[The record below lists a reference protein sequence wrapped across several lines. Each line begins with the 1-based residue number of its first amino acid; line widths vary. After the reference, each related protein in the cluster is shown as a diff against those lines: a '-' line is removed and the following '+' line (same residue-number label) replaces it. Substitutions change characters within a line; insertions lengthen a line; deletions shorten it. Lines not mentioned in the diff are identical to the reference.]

1 MRHALLVKVNIIMMK
16 SISNDNVSL
25 GLFALSI
32 SAIIIYKNIIIIL
45 NNNKVDKQQHIN
57 KKVSCI
63 SAPGKV
69 LIAGGYV
76 VLEHPNLAITISTSS
91 RFYTIIKSKQF
102 TSNLLSLIK
111 SSIASS
117 SSSSS
122 LHVTIVVDSPQFYTR
137 YIYIYNP
144 YDDKLINILTTS
156 TDINNKL
163 NNNNNN
169 NNNNQAKSNPFIE
182 KSILLTL
189 SFIKKHYSEDGKDFL
204 TFLQQTFMNSNTQ
217 YLYIKLQANNDFY
230 SQTKLVR

>member
-1 MRHALLVKVNIIMMK
+1 MK
-16 SISNDNVSL
+16 SISNENLSL

-32 SAIIIYKNIIIIL
+32 SSIVIYKNIIIHH
-45 NNNKVDKQQHIN
+45 NKRKDNN

-76 VLEHPNLAITISTSS
+76 VLEHPNLAITLSASS
-91 RFYTIIKSKQF
+91 RFYTIIKLKQF
-102 TSNLLSLIK
+102 TSDLLSLIK
-111 SSIASS
+111 SSSSS

-122 LHVTIVVDSPQFYTR
+122 LNVTIVVDSPQFHTR
-137 YIYIYNP
+137 YIYTYKPI
-144 YDDKLINILTTS
+144 DDKLINVLTIS
-156 TDINNKL
+156 TDINN
-163 NNNNNN
+163 NNYNNTNEHDN
-169 NNNNQAKSNPFIE
+169 SHHHHHYQAKSNPFIE

-189 SFIKKHYSEDGKDFL
+189 SFIKKHYCEDGKDFI
-204 TFLQQTFMNSNTQ
+204 TFLQQSVINSDDTQ

>member
-1 MRHALLVKVNIIMMK
+1 MMK
-16 SISNDNVSL
+16 SISNEKISL

-32 SAIIIYKNIIIIL
+32 SAIVIY
-45 NNNKVDKQQHIN
+45 NNYYKRKDNKQNIN
-57 KKVSCI
+57 KKISCI

-91 RFYTIIKSKQF
+91 RFYTIIKLKEF
-102 TSNLLSLIK
+102 TSHLLSLIK

-117 SSSSS
+117 IASLSSTTS

-137 YIYIYNP
+137 YIYIYYP

-156 TDINNKL
+156 TDM
-163 NNNNNN
+163 NNNNDNN
-169 NNNNQAKSNPFIE
+169 HDQSKSNPFIE

-189 SFIKKHYSEDGKDFL
+189 SFIKKYYSEDGKDFL
-204 TFLQQTFMNSNTQ
+204 TFLQQSFACDSQ

>member
-1 MRHALLVKVNIIMMK
+1 MIK

-45 NNNKVDKQQHIN
+45 NNNNNNKVDKQQHIN
-57 KKVSCI
+57 SKVSCI
-63 SAPGKV
+63 SAPGKL

-91 RFYTIIKSKQF
+91 RFYTIIKSQQF

-163 NNNNNN
+163 NNNNHHH
-169 NNNNQAKSNPFIE
+169 QAKSNPFIE

-189 SFIKKHYSEDGKDFL
+189 SFIKKHYSVDGKDFL